1 MWLTGFDAPSLHTMY
16 LDKPMQGHGLFQAI
30 TRMNRVFKDKP
41 GGLVVDYLGLAND
54 LRKAVDTYTQSGGRG
69 RATFNQA
76 EAVDVMLEKYEICC
90 GMFHGF
96 DWEPWKT
103 GTAQEKLSI
112 TPAAQDYIL
121 GQENGKERYLQA
133 VLDLS
138 RAFALSV
145 PNDEALR
152 IREDV
157 RFFQMV
163 RTAILKK
170 SEVDQTP
177 SGDLDSAIRQIVSRA
192 VASDGVVDIFAEAGL
207 RKPDISVLS
216 DEFLDEVKGMT
227 RRNLAVDL
235 LQKLIK
241 GEISTRRRQNMIQA
255 RSFAGLLE
263 ETIRRYQNRA
273 IEAAQVIEEL
283 VALAKEIREATAR
296 GEELG
301 LKEEE
306 LAFYDA
312 LETNDSAVKI
322 LGDDILRAI
331 AQELV
336 ETIRNNITVDWT
348 LRESVRANLRI
359 KVRQI
364 LHKHGYSPDKQPK
377 AVETVIQQAE
387 LLSEEWAIGQHTA
400 GFPNR
405 GHP

>member
-1 MWLTGFDAPSLHTMY
+1 M
-16 LDKPMQGHGLFQAI
+16 
-30 TRMNRVFKDKP
+30 
-41 GGLVVDYLGLAND
+41 
-54 LRKAVDTYTQSGGRG
+54 
-69 RATFNQA
+69 
-76 EAVDVMLEKYEICC
+76 MLEKYEICC

-192 VASDGVVDIFAEAGL
+192 VASEGVVDIFAEAGL

-273 IEAAQVIEEL
+273 IEAAHVIEEL

-301 LKEEE
+301 LTEEE

-364 LHKHGYSPDKQPK
+364 LHKHGYPPDKQPK